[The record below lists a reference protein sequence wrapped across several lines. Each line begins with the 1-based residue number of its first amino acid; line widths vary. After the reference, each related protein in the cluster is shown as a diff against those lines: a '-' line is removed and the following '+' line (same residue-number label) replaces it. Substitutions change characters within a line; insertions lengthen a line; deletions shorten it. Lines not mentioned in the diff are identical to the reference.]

1 MALTFAE
8 VSSVNRARAA
18 RWHPGYPTDDTW
30 TGADWSNAMCGEAG
44 EAANMVKKLR
54 RIETGHVGSLDA
66 PERVLRLGLADECA
80 DVFLYLDLLATKY
93 GIDLAA
99 AIVRKFNLVSVRE
112 DYPERLG

>member
-1 MALTFAE
+1 MPLTFAE
-8 VSSVNRARAA
+8 VSFINSARAA

-30 TGADWSNAMCGEAG
+30 SGADWSNAMCGEAG

-66 PERVLRLGLADECA
+66 PESVLLEGLADECA

-93 GIDLAA
+93 GIDLAQ
-99 AIVRKFNLVSVRE
+99 AIVRKFNFVSMRE
-112 DYPERLG
+112 SYPERL